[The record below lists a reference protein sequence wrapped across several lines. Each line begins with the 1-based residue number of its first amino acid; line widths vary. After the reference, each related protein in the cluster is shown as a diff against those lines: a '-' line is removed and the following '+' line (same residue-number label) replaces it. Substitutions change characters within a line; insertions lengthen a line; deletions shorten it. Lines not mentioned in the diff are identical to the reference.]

1 MADYRSIQTKE
12 GTSLDIVGL
21 CFRCDQDCCTRL
33 SQLKLSKAEFE
44 RNFLHHS
51 ESLLIK
57 EYRGIYVVSER
68 GNGCPNLRGNRCA
81 VYEIRP
87 IECRL
92 FPYTI
97 GSCMRIGRL
106 VVMTYHHRTRCQQK
120 HHLLAPRA
128 EVVDMLV
135 GFAKDAFGRD
145 VRVAIV
151 PDIVPLRLARFL
163 KRLRHKIARAVAQAA
178 RGGGRVV

>member
-1 MADYRSIQTKE
+1 MADYRSIRTKE

-33 SQLKLSKAEFE
+33 SQLKLSKAEFK
-44 RNFLHHS
+44 RSFLQHS

-57 EYRGIYVVSER
+57 ECRGIFIVSER
-68 GNGCPNLRGNRCA
+68 GNSCPNLRGNRCT

-97 GSCMRIGRL
+97 GSCLRIGRL
-106 VVMTYHHRTRCQQK
+106 VVMTYHHRTRCPQK
-120 HHLLAPRA
+120 HRLLAPRT

-135 GFAKDAFGRD
+135 CFAKDAFGRG
-145 VRVAIV
+145 VRVVIV
-151 PDIVPLRLARFL
+151 PDIVPLRFARLL
-163 KRLRHKIARAVAQAA
+163 KRLRHKITRAVAQAA
-178 RGGGRVV
+178 PWGGRVV

>member
-1 MADYRSIQTKE
+1 MVDYRSIQTKE
-12 GTSLDIVGL
+12 GTSLDILGL

-68 GNGCPNLRGNRCA
+68 GNGCPNLRGNRCT

-97 GSCMRIGRL
+97 GNSMRIGRL
-106 VVMTYHHRTRCQQK
+106 VVMTYHHRTRCPQK
-120 HHLLAPRA
+120 HRLLAPRT

-135 GFAKDAFGRD
+135 CFAKDAFGRD
-145 VRVAIV
+145 VRVVIV
-151 PDIVPLRLARFL
+151 PDIVPLRFARLL

-178 RGGGRVV
+178 HGGGRVV

>member
-1 MADYRSIQTKE
+1 MVDYRSIQTKE
-12 GTSLDIVGL
+12 RTSVDIAGV
-21 CFRCDQDCCTRL
+21 CFRCDQGCCTRL
-33 SQLKLSKAEFE
+33 SQLKLSQAEFE
-44 RNFLHHS
+44 RSFLHHS

-57 EYRGIYVVSER
+57 ECRGIYIVSER

-97 GSCMRIGRL
+97 GSFMRIGRL
-106 VVMTYHHRTRCQQK
+106 AIITYHHRTRCPQK
-120 HHLLAPRA
+120 HRLLAPRT

-135 GFAKDAFGRD
+135 SLAKDAFGRD
-145 VRVAIV
+145 VRVVIV
-151 PDIVPLRLARFL
+151 PEIVPWRFARLL

-178 RGGGRVV
+178 QGRGRVA